1 MAGGFWFVRILQ
13 TPPNMPTPA
22 GISCTDPVVS
32 AALTAWLVESR
43 MRLPAGLKLRID
55 VVDTVAAVP
64 DPREVFPQGDVEI
77 RAGEPLGWVHLT
89 WRAAPAWA
97 RIEADRAEATVQL
110 SRAALDQMD
119 YCLRSFLLITFIFL
133 FKRDHRF
140 HMHAATAID
149 PHGRGWMLIGDSC
162 SGKSTTSAL
171 FAARGWQV
179 STDDIAFVVDGGDRV
194 AVEGFRSPLALR
206 AGGQKLLGRTGG
218 IPFPERAKNG
228 FLPEE
233 LGGNW
238 VPKVAPE
245 IILFTLIGD
254 TRTTLVPAPKSE
266 IIREMMQWSMWVMF
280 EPTAAQEHL
289 DLIMRLGAQAR
300 CFRASFAPDLFD
312 APNAL
317 EDFLP

>member
-1 MAGGFWFVRILQ
+1 MSAF
-13 TPPNMPTPA
+13 A
-22 GISCTDPVVS
+22 GITCNDANTL
-32 AALTAWLVESR
+32 AALTAWLDESR
-43 MRLPAGLKLRID
+43 MRIPAGLKLRID
-55 VVDTVAAVP
+55 VVGSVTESE
-64 DPREVFPQGDVEI
+64 DPREIFPQGDVDI

-97 RIEADRAEATVQL
+97 RIEADRAEATIQL
-110 SRAALDQMD
+110 SHEAVAQMD
-119 YCLRSFLLITFIFL
+119 YLLRSFMLVTFIFL
-133 FKRDHRF
+133 FKRDHRY

-149 PHGRGWMLIGDSC
+149 PRGRGWMLIGNSC

-171 FAARGWQV
+171 LAARGWQV
-179 STDDIAFVVDGGDRV
+179 STDDIAFVTASGDRV

-206 AGGQKLLGRTGG
+206 EGGQKLLRMIGG
-218 IPFPERAKNG
+218 TPFPERAKQG
-228 FLPEE
+228 FLAEEIGGHWVQTVEPE
-233 LGGNW
+233 L
-238 VPKVAPE
+238 
-245 IILFTLIGD
+245 ILFTSVGG
-254 TRTTLVPAPKSE
+254 TTTTLVPAPKAE